1 MATITSPTVRVGAKR
16 VPLVLPNRRDP
27 RLHTAAVIISIHVIG
42 ITALGFRVSV
52 PQILAAIITAA
63 GVDVALTLRKSG
75 ELVWPA
81 SGMLTGSGVALILR
95 LTEMEAGDYWN
106 WTGWQYFA
114 GIAGISVLTKYLI
127 RFRGKHLFNPS
138 NIGLVVAFLVLG
150 SEVIEPLDFWWAP
163 FGWWMALA
171 YAVIVGGGIVIT
183 RRLNLLEMAVTYWV
197 VLASGLGV
205 LVASG
210 HCMTAAWSVNP
221 VCGGRFWTVL
231 VTSPEILIFMLFMI
245 TDPKTVPTGRLARLV
260 FAATLGLLTTLLIA
274 PQAVEFGAKV
284 ALLASLVILTPARG
298 LFERLFPERVPG
310 RSGLASLLDLAAE
323 RRSGTLAG
331 FTQGALA
338 SSFVVLAAVGIIA
351 AGAPARAPLDSIST
365 AQPLLIDVAIDPDTL
380 PPIEIDPN
388 VRSLNLDV
396 DDQFALDLA
405 VNLAENLAI
414 EADAIRR
421 GDMNPLP
428 AVSGER
434 RLAEMQEKLA
444 EATDDGS
451 RVVPVY
457 HFESLALRAQTEGQ
471 SGAALAFDATGTVEL
486 VTYDADGEEQSRSET
501 RFASTFVMRQ
511 FDPERWVTVHVFP
524 STPT

>member
-1 MATITSPTVRVGAKR
+1 MATITSPTVRVGARR

-63 GVDVALTLRKSG
+63 GVDVVLTLRKTG
-75 ELVWPA
+75 QLVWPA

-95 LTEMEAGDYWN
+95 LTAMPAGDYWS
-106 WTGWQYFA
+106 WTGWHHFA
-114 GIAGISVLTKYLI
+114 GIAGLSVLTKYLI
-127 RFRGKHLFNPS
+127 RFRGEHLFNPS
-138 NIGLVVAFLVLG
+138 NIGLVIAFLVFG

-163 FGWWMALA
+163 LDLWMILA
-171 YAVIVGGGIVIT
+171 YAVIIGGGIAIT
-183 RRLNLLEMAVTYWV
+183 RRLKLLEMALAYWV
-197 VLASGLGV
+197 ALAAGLGV

-210 HCMTAAWSVNP
+210 HCMTAAWSVDP

-231 VTSPEILIFMLFMI
+231 VTSPEVLIFMLFMI
-245 TDPKTVPTGRLARLV
+245 TDPKTVPRGRLARFV
-260 FAATLGLLTTLLIA
+260 FGATLGLLTTLLMA

-284 ALLASLVILTPARG
+284 ALLASLVIWSPARA
-298 LFERLFPERVPG
+298 LFDRLLPEQAPG
-310 RSGLASLLDLAAE
+310 RSGLASLIVLAAQ
-323 RRSGTLAG
+323 RRTGPLAG

-338 SSFVVLAAVGIIA
+338 SSFAVLAAVGIIA
-351 AGAPARAPLDSIST
+351 AGAPARTPPGSVAP
-365 AQPLLIDVAIDPDTL
+365 AQPSAIEVAIDPDTL
-380 PPIEIDPN
+380 PPVEIDPD

-396 DDQFALDLA
+396 NDRFASELA

-414 EADAIRR
+414 EAEAVRR
-421 GDMNPLP
+421 GDWSLLP

-434 RLAEMQEKLA
+434 RLAEMQERVAGAIA
-444 EATDDGS
+444 EGS

-457 HFESLALRAQTEGQ
+457 HFESLSLGVRTEGQ
-471 SGAALAFDATGTVEL
+471 SGAALAFDGSGTVEL
-486 VTYDADGEEQSRSET
+486 VTYSASGEEQSRSET

-511 FDPERWVTVHVFP
+511 FDPERWVTVHVITPP
-524 STPT
+524 SG

>member
-27 RLHTAAVIISIHVIG
+27 RLHTAAVIISIHAIG

-63 GVDVALTLRKSG
+63 GVDVALTLRKTG
-75 ELVWPA
+75 ELIWPA

-95 LTEMEAGDYWN
+95 LTEMGAGDYWI
-106 WTGWQYFA
+106 WTGWHYFA
-114 GIAGISVLTKYLI
+114 GIAGGSVLTKYLI
-127 RFRGKHLFNPS
+127 RFRGEHLFNPS
-138 NIGLVVAFLVLG
+138 NLGLVVAFLVFG
-150 SEVIEPLDFWWAP
+150 SEIVEPLDFWWAP
-163 FGWWMALA
+163 FGFWMAVA
-171 YAVIVGGGIVIT
+171 YVVILGGGIAIT
-183 RRLNLLEMAVTYWV
+183 HRLNLLEMALAYWV

-221 VCGGRFWTVL
+221 VCGARFWTVL

-245 TDPKTVPTGRLARLV
+245 TDPKTVPRGRLARFV

-284 ALLASLVILTPARG
+284 ALLASLVIWTPARG
-298 LFERLFPERVPG
+298 LFDRLFPERVPG
-310 RSGLASLLDLAAE
+310 RSGLASFIALAAE
-323 RRSGTLAG
+323 RRSGPLAG

-338 SSFVVLAAVGIIA
+338 SSFAVLAVVGIVA
-351 AGAPARAPLDSIST
+351 AGAPARPPLDSVAA
-365 AQPLLIDVAIDPDTL
+365 AQPPVIEVAIDPDTL
-380 PPIEIDPN
+380 PPVEIDPD
-388 VRSLNLDV
+388 VRSLNLEV
-396 DDQFALDLA
+396 DDQFALELA

-444 EATDDGS
+444 EATAGGS
-451 RVVPVY
+451 RVVPIY
-457 HFESLALRAQTEGQ
+457 HFESLTLRAQTEGQ

-486 VTYDADGEEQSRSET
+486 VTYGASGEEQSRSET

-511 FDPERWVTVHVFP
+511 FNPERWVTVHVFTPP
-524 STPT
+524 SD